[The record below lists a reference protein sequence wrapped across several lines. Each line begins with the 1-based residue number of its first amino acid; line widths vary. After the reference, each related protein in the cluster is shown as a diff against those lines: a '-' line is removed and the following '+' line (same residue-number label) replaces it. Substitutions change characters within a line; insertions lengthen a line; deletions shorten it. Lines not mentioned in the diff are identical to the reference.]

1 MKIVVIGGSGCT
13 GTTVMGQ
20 EEGREMPTF
29 VTVATTD
36 ELGLGGVKQVHV
48 DGKTLALF
56 NVAGTYYAI
65 DDTCSHRGG
74 SLSQGAIAG
83 DQVTC
88 PRHGAVFRITTGEV
102 LRPSAQTA
110 VAGYTVRVSGTNVEV
125 EI

>member
-1 MKIVVIGGSGCT
+1 MC
-13 GTTVMGQ
+13 Q

-36 ELGLGGVKQVHV
+36 ELGLGGAKQVHV

-56 NVAGTYYAI
+56 NVAGTYYAL
-65 DDTCSHRGG
+65 DDTCPHRGG

-83 DQVTC
+83 EQVTC

-102 LRPSAQTA
+102 LRPPAQTA

>member
-1 MKIVVIGGSGCT
+1 MG
-13 GTTVMGQ
+13 TVMCQ

-29 VTVATTD
+29 VIVATTD
-36 ELGLGGVKQVHV
+36 ELGLGGAKQVHV

-65 DDTCSHRGG
+65 DDTCPHRGG
-74 SLSQGAIAG
+74 SLSQGAIEG
-83 DQVTC
+83 EQVTC

-102 LRPSAQTA
+102 LRPPAQTA
-110 VAGYTVRVSGTNVEV
+110 VAGYTVRVSGKNVEV